1 MGAYMEFNSIAMIET
16 NGLVSAITALDV
28 MLKLGKIKFLG
39 KEVISNGCVTIS
51 VEGNIPELSRILQ
64 AGRIAANSVGAVIS
78 SNIIENPDK
87 LIYDMILDKKA
98 NHSIKIPKLQKKIKR
113 SETEKIITLFDDV
126 DKLKSSI
133 LSDAPQ
139 ILVEESE
146 KDFKDN
152 VFFDA
157 PKSELF
163 DSEKEED
170 SENEL
175 LESEKAEDY
184 KIELLKSE
192 KEEDSE
198 IELLDSGKE
207 EDSEIEEIP
216 PQTLNHLERLR
227 QEAKLEIER
236 EIKKTIQ
243 PDIKQ
248 NEEINTKNFSEMN
261 VHELRKLARTNV
273 NFPIKGREIS
283 KANRSKLINY
293 FNEIS

>member
-1 MGAYMEFNSIAMIET
+1 MEFNSIAMIET

-175 LESEKAEDY
+175 LESEK
-184 KIELLKSE
+184 
-192 KEEDSE
+192 EED
-198 IELLDSGKE
+198 
-207 EDSEIEEIP
+207 
-216 PQTLNHLERLR
+216 
-227 QEAKLEIER
+227 
-236 EIKKTIQ
+236 
-243 PDIKQ
+243 
-248 NEEINTKNFSEMN
+248 
-261 VHELRKLARTNV
+261 
-273 NFPIKGREIS
+273 
-283 KANRSKLINY
+283 
-293 FNEIS
+293 